1 MKKEGEEGKKKEKKK
16 EARGKRNGGRGVVSL
31 EHHNVYEM
39 YVLVTCR
46 LVCPGKYRRNL
57 LS

>member
-1 MKKEGEEGKKKEKKK
+1 MRKEEKKKEK
-16 EARGKRNGGRGVVSL
+16 RGKRNGGRGVVSL
-31 EHHNVYEM
+31 EHHNVYVA
-39 YVLVTCR
+39 YVLVTYR